1 MRTARPL
8 ILSAFALLPLSA
20 ALAGTPAGDVLLA
33 VGPVWVE
40 ADGKQLPLAR
50 GQQVEVGQKLV
61 TREGGHLHVRMKD
74 GGLVAIRPNSE
85 LEIQVFDYD
94 PAKPGAGKVRYS
106 LRQGVA
112 RSVTGAIGEANKE
125 AFRFNTPI
133 AAIGVRG
140 TDFVTFSD
148 SATTQVSVKSGAVV
162 VAALSDI
169 CRAEGFGACLDRA
182 VALSAGDSK
191 SYIEITLQDKTPRL
205 LQGNRV
211 PDNVSPPLP
220 SEPVAVLQENRA
232 TRVSDSAKEIQD
244 AKPVIPV
251 PVVPVPPPTVS
262 IEEGLKDVYW
272 GRWKANAQGVSGATV
287 AELVAAGKTIHVAN
301 PLFGLGVTQMP
312 ERLPELWQAQFQ
324 LTGGEAYVMANGAYS
339 AATLAGGTLGINM
352 ASREFTA
359 QANVKEGLNTHSVDA
374 IGKVDVAGYL
384 ISDPS
389 RSNSTMYGA
398 VNANLKTV
406 GSVFEKSLT
415 DGRSLTGTMIWQR

>member
-1 MRTARPL
+1 MKTLRPL
-8 ILSAFALLPLSA
+8 ILSAFALLPASA

-33 VGPVWVE
+33 AGPVWVE
-40 ADGKQLPLAR
+40 ADGQRMPLAR

-61 TREGGHLHVRMKD
+61 TLEGGHIHVRMKD

-94 PAKPGAGKVRYS
+94 PAKPGAGKVRYN

-140 TDFVTFSD
+140 TDFVAFSD
-148 SATTQVSVKSGAVV
+148 NATTQVSVKSGAVV

-169 CRAEGFGACLDRA
+169 CRAEGFGACLERA

-191 SYIEITLQDKTPRL
+191 NYIEITLQDKTPRL

-232 TRVSDSAKEIQD
+232 TKVSDSAKEIQD
-244 AKPVIPV
+244 AKPPILP

-262 IEEGLKDVYW
+262 IEDGLKNVYW
-272 GRWKANAQGVSGATV
+272 GRWKADAQGVSGATV
-287 AELVAAGKTIHVAN
+287 AELLAAGKKIHVAN

-312 ERLPELWQAQFQ
+312 ERLPEVWQAQFQ
-324 LTGGEAYVMANGAYS
+324 LTGGAAYVQTNGAYS
-339 AATLAGGTLGINM
+339 PATLAGGTLGINM

-359 QANVKEGLNTHSVDA
+359 QANVKEGLNTHSIDA
-374 IGKVDVAGYL
+374 IGKVDWQGYL
-384 ISDPS
+384 LSDPS

-398 VNANLKTV
+398 IHANLNTV
-406 GSVFEKSLT
+406 GSVFEKPLAN
-415 DGRSLTGTMIWQR
+415 GQSLTGTMIWQR